1 MQGSSPSIKLVETMH
16 SRDGDTMKRSVMV
29 LIATAITAMAVPY
42 VAIAEEKICRGTIG
56 SKTLDNVKV
65 PEGET
70 CTLKG
75 TKVKGTIK
83 INKGARLEAIDVNVV
98 GNVQGEN
105 ARNVIVRK
113 DSRVGGSVQVVQG
126 RKATVS
132 HSKVEGDILY
142 DDQSGEVIV
151 RGSTVGGNVQAFQ
164 NTGGVQIQGNVIDG
178 NLQCKENKPAPTGG
192 NNEVKGNK
200 EDQCKKL

>member
-1 MQGSSPSIKLVETMH
+1 
-16 SRDGDTMKRSVMV
+16 MKRRLMILV
-29 LIATAITAMAVPY
+29 AAAITVMAVPH
-42 VAIAEEKICRGTIG
+42 VAVAEEKVCRGTIG

-65 PEGET
+65 PQGET
-70 CTLKG
+70 CTLNG

-83 INKGARLEAIDVNVV
+83 VNKGARLEAIDVNVI

-126 RKATVS
+126 KKATVAG
-132 HSKVEGDILY
+132 SKVKGDILY

-151 RGSTVGGNVQAFQ
+151 SSTSIGGNVQAFQ
-164 NTGGVQIQGNVIDG
+164 NTGGVHIQDNVIDG

-192 NNEVKGNK
+192 NNEVNGNK